1 MNEKVEIE
9 KEIEDINNDGHVTN
23 PFSAKDIKIS
33 NESMVLSKFIEKLKN
48 NEIDL
53 GTKNIKNEKEM
64 SILIES
70 ILLRLPLTI
79 FYFDVS
85 DPSKWKVIDGLWR
98 IIVLKKFIIDRSFK
112 LKNLEF
118 LKKLNDK
125 GYEELEKSFKR
136 IIDDT
141 NIITYQVEAQT
152 PKEMRDSIYKRIHS
166 RRE

>member
-1 MNEKVEIE
+1 MKREKLE
-9 KEIEDINNDGHVTN
+9 KNMDKKN
-23 PFSAKDIKIS
+23 FSARDIKVS
-33 NESMVLSKFIEKLKN
+33 TENMVLSKFIEKLKTN
-48 NEIDL
+48 KIDL
-53 GTKNIKNEKEM
+53 KSKDIEDEKEM

-85 DPSKWKVIDGLWR
+85 NPNKWKVIDGLWR
-98 IIVLKKFIIDRSFK
+98 IIVLKKFIIDKSFK
-112 LKNLEF
+112 LTDLEF
-118 LKKLNDK
+118 LKKLNGI

-152 PKEMRDSIYKRIHS
+152 PEKVRSSIYKRINS
-166 RRE
+166 RRKFNEDR

>member
-1 MNEKVEIE
+1 ML
-9 KEIEDINNDGHVTN
+9 NNKKL
-23 PFSAKDIKIS
+23 FSARDIKVSTENIF
-33 NESMVLSKFIEKLKN
+33 LSKFIEKLKK
-48 NEIDL
+48 NEINL
-53 GTKNIKNEKEM
+53 GTKDIKDEKEM

-85 DPSKWKVIDGLWR
+85 NPNKWEIIDGSWR
-98 IIVLKKFIIDRSFK
+98 IIVLKKFIIDKSFK
-112 LKNLEF
+112 LKDLEF
-118 LKKLNDK
+118 LQKLNGK
-125 GYEELEKSFKR
+125 GYEELDKSFKR

-166 RRE
+166 RRKLNEDR